1 MRDENQS
8 VLRGEFSHME
18 QPEWKNYQ
26 PVCMLAHDLVN
37 KLSVI
42 VGLCQ
47 LVSAEAEPGT
57 ECATRLAAIQDTA
70 KSLAQE
76 VVKRQC
82 QLSTVIRNADNRK
95 AKTMSLL

>member
-1 MRDENQS
+1 
-8 VLRGEFSHME
+8 ME
-18 QPEWKNYQ
+18 LPNREHYQ
-26 PVCMLAHDLVN
+26 PLCMLAHDLVN

-42 VGLCQ
+42 VGLCE

-57 ECATRLAAIQDTA
+57 ECATRLAAIQETA

-82 QLSTVIRNADNRK
+82 QLSAVTRSSDAQKSEDVLA
-95 AKTMSLL
+95 

>member
-1 MRDENQS
+1 MDQPNQK
-8 VLRGEFSHME
+8 L
-18 QPEWKNYQ
+18 YQ
-26 PVCMLAHDLVN
+26 PTCMLAHDLLN

-42 VGLCQ
+42 VGLCE

-70 KSLAQE
+70 KSLARE

-82 QLSTVIRNADNRK
+82 QLSALSPSTDSRK
-95 AKTMSLL
+95 SEDAVA